1 MGMDALLPRSTTN
14 GDVAMMLAKSQK
26 KKGLNNAAKQTLG
39 PLSRT
44 DSHCLIALAKL
55 QMEDNSVKGVNKAMK
70 TLRKKSDFNIDA
82 AKYLAKILK
91 EKELFDDAIDILQ
104 RYSYDAEVVDAID
117 AIVKLK
123 MKKAWGFDL
132 DK

>member
-14 GDVAMMLAKSQK
+14 CDVALMLAKSQK
-26 KKGLNNAAKQTLG
+26 
-39 PLSRT
+39 
-44 DSHCLIALAKL
+44 
-55 QMEDNSVKGVNKAMK
+55 EDNSVKGVNKAMK

-91 EKELFDDAIDILQ
+91 EKELFDDAIDTLQ